1 MKQEANI
8 MTVPG
13 APPKLNQAVANS
25 IPLYKRITKDE
36 LREAIYEVS
45 GMTSL
50 LVVKYDCNFKQVWN
64 AIHKFQLEEEL
75 EQAKQMFIE
84 KAKGVLYDALD
95 SEDESVRL
103 KAATTIY
110 SKSQPQT
117 VVQTQINID
126 KESRIKDIFGIQ

>member
-1 MKQEANI
+1 MKQEGNKTTQI
-8 MTVPG
+8 C

-36 LREAIYEVS
+36 LRDAIYEVS

-64 AIHKFQLEEEL
+64 AIHKFQLGEEL

-84 KAKGVLYDALD
+84 KAKGVLYDAL
-95 SEDESVRL
+95 E
-103 KAATTIY
+103 
-110 SKSQPQT
+110 
-117 VVQTQINID
+117 
-126 KESRIKDIFGIQ
+126 

>member
-1 MKQEANI
+1 MKTEENTTTQI
-8 MTVPG
+8 
-13 APPKLNQAVANS
+13 APPKLNQAAANR

-36 LREAIYEVS
+36 LREAIYESS

-50 LVVKYDCNFKQVWN
+50 LVVKYDCNFRQVWN

-75 EQAKQMFIE
+75 EYAKQMFIE

-95 SEDESVRL
+95 SEDEGVRL

-126 KESRIKDIFGIQ
+126 KESKIKDIFGIQ